1 MNSRVKLI
9 LLLLICMAVWPAG
22 SRPQPEEE
30 TMTETAI
37 FDFSRTD
44 KSDNWIII
52 NDTVMGG
59 VSDSE
64 FIVEGD
70 SIAVFRGTVSLENNG
85 GFASVRTSRYNY
97 DLTEYDGISLMVRGD
112 GKNYYFRLETYNTW
126 RGIAYQSSFETTAG
140 KWITVRIPFN
150 EFAASFRGRKLR
162 EAPELDPG
170 RIRSFGILISER
182 QEGPFRLEIARI
194 GAYSNHVGKE
204 DK

>member
-44 KSDNWIII
+44 NSDNWIII

-64 FIVEGD
+64 FIMESD

-85 GFASVRTSRYNY
+85 GFASVRTSQVNYN
-97 DLTEYDGISLMVRGD
+97 LAEYDGISLMVRGD